1 MPQTSQ
7 RVWKRLWWSPNWLRW
22 WKVPKRHFTAA
33 RLLVLTCKLHQL
45 VLTCK
50 SFSVHVRTC
59 AECTVL
65 QKLRNTCRLPRLVQ
79 IFLFACMYL
88 PLHTMHIAQCLANTL
103 ENLQTPPGSVTVKKY
118 LSGQCRA
125 STLQLAP
132 ALLIKSLWLGSSHA
146 GIQTLISWSQ
156 DHQALFGFTFAKR
169 DHCRARP
176 NSYTARLFGEKE
188 AATGFKIAQ
197 ESWNL
202 CHHSVMSILSSLP
215 LFLSLCVSPSLFLF
229 LCVSLCPFLWFVV
242 LVSLCFCPCP
252 IFLLIPVSNLEGGSP
267 EQCRALGWLPWM
279 PELPNIAAKNLVAAR
294 SFH

>member
-1 MPQTSQ
+1 M
-7 RVWKRLWWSPNWLRW
+7 
-22 WKVPKRHFTAA
+22 
-33 RLLVLTCKLHQL
+33 VLTCKLHRL

-50 SFSVHVRTC
+50 SFSVHIRTC
-59 AECTVL
+59 ATCTVL

-88 PLHTMHIAQCLANTL
+88 PLHTMHIAQCLANIL

-132 ALLIKSLWLGSSHA
+132 ALLIKSFFGVVSCRSTNTYFMVSGSS
-146 GIQTLISWSQ
+146 
-156 DHQALFGFTFAKR
+156 GFVWIYF
-169 DHCRARP
+169 CRARP
-176 NSYTARLFGEKE
+176 NGYTARLFGEKE

-229 LCVSLCPFLWFVV
+229 LCVSVCPFL
-242 LVSLCFCPCP
+242 
-252 IFLLIPVSNLEGGSP
+252 
-267 EQCRALGWLPWM
+267 
-279 PELPNIAAKNLVAAR
+279 
-294 SFH
+294 

>member
-7 RVWKRLWWSPNWLRW
+7 RVWKLLWWSPNWLRW

-33 RLLVLTCKLHQL
+33 RQLVLTCKLHRL

-50 SFSVHVRTC
+50 SFSVHVWTYH
-59 AECTVL
+59 CTQCTMHSVL
-65 QKLRNTCRLPRLVQ
+65 QTLWKTCKLHQAVLLCKST
-79 IFLFACMYL
+79 YL
-88 PLHTMHIAQCLANTL
+88 DNSGVAGIYPTA
-103 ENLQTPPGSVTVKKY
+103 GSSPSYKKFF
-118 LSGQCRA
+118 
-125 STLQLAP
+125 
-132 ALLIKSLWLGSSHA
+132 WGSSHA
-146 GIQTLISWSQ
+146 GLQTLISWSH
-156 DHQALFGFTFAKR
+156 HQALFGFTFAER